1 MKRITEEKTV
11 FRNELQGNAVYVK
24 GVDDFEDDITDFYLI
39 HEAQLHCLEL
49 VDSDRNIIT
58 LTVDMLERGL
68 IEIEVL
74 EIPEKMK
81 KKKTLHPL
89 DDFWED
95 H

>member
-1 MKRITEEKTV
+1 
-11 FRNELQGNAVYVK
+11 
-24 GVDDFEDDITDFYLI
+24 
-39 HEAQLHCLEL
+39 
-49 VDSDRNIIT
+49 
-58 LTVDMLERGL
+58 MLERGL